1 MKGAKPMKC
10 NLQMNLGNKP
20 MKCNLLSLFFM
31 SDIIVKLL
39 QMNLGTGIRNE
50 TGKNNNA
57 AEDTI

>member
-1 MKGAKPMKC
+1 
-10 NLQMNLGNKP
+10 MNLGNKP
-20 MKCNLLSLFFM
+20 MKCNLLLSLFFT